1 MSFTVKK
8 INESD
13 LIEISKICD
22 DSISDPFGIQG
33 FKDLYKLEHVKIL
46 KSVNQD
52 EITGYIVLSIVKDE
66 AEILSIAVGENF
78 RRQGFAK
85 LLMKEGLNLIKK
97 SDAKKVFLEV
107 REDNICAIN
116 LYRSFGFNIIAV
128 RKNYY
133 KDKKTALVMMA
144 EL

>member
-1 MSFTVKK
+1 MNFTVKE
-8 INESD
+8 IREND
-13 LIEISKICD
+13 LGKISKICD
-22 DSISDPFGIQG
+22 DSISDSFGIKG
-33 FKDLYKLEHVKIL
+33 FKDLYKLAHIKIL
-46 KSVNQD
+46 KSVNHTD
-52 EITGYIVLSIVKDE
+52 ITGYIVLSIVKDE

-78 RRQGFAK
+78 RRQGCAK
-85 LLMKEGLNLIKK
+85 LLMKEGFDLIKK
-97 SDAKKVFLEV
+97 SNVKKIFLEV

-116 LYRSFGFNIIAV
+116 LYRSFGFKVISE